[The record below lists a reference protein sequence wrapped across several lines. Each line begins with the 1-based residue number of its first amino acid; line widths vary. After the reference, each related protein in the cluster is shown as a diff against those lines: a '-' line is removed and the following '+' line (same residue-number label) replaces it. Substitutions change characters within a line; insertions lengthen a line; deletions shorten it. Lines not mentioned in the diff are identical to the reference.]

1 METNPYIK
9 ELAKYLTQ
17 LTKDEQAD
25 VLDFY
30 SEYILDAQMTSEAM
44 IVHKL
49 GTPKQL
55 SRKILADYS
64 IRALDNKEAGQPH
77 YEPKSKKNIRMIWL
91 VILALLASPV
101 AIPLIIAVIA
111 VVIGFFIAIIGV
123 LIALIVTLLGI
134 VIAGLAA
141 IVGGITVWGASIP
154 TSIFFMGVG
163 VAALGLMLIIAP
175 IGYLVIKAL
184 IQMTANF
191 TQWIYN
197 RYIKNKHK
205 QKNEVA

>member
-1 METNPYIK
+1 MESNPYIE
-9 ELAKYLTQ
+9 ELATYLTQ

-44 IVHKL
+44 IVHQL

-64 IRALDNKEAGQPH
+64 IRALDNEEAGQPH

-91 VILALLASPV
+91 VLLALMASPV
-101 AIPLIIAVIA
+101 AIPIVIA
-111 VVIGFFIAIIGV
+111 IFITIIGIFIAIAGVFIAIIMV
-123 LIALIVTLLGI
+123 LLGI
-134 VIAGLAA
+134 VVAGLAA
-141 IVGGITVWGASIP
+141 IAGGVAVFGTSIP
-154 TSIFFMGVG
+154 TGILFIGTG
-163 VAALGLMLIIAP
+163 LVAIGLMMILAP

-191 TQWIYN
+191 TQWLYN
-197 RYIKNKHK
+197 RYVKNKNK
-205 QKNEVA
+205 RKSEVA